1 MPDYKLQKEKHL
13 TPEAHQEIE
22 RCLDMGGISVSVK
35 YSRVCTDTA
44 IFDAYIKESEKYHHH
59 FRLYDT
65 DSKVLLTDVLEIHTL
80 EVPKARKALACTDNA
95 HLFNWMKF
103 FDAKT
108 EEELDMLAQKSPA
121 MKKATL
127 RLLELSADE
136 KARLLYEARLKEQRD
151 IYARE
156 RGARQDERFI
166 IARNALQMKLSIS
179 DIVSLTGLSH
189 NEIEALQEAN

>member
-1 MPDYKLQKEKHL
+1 
-13 TPEAHQEIE
+13 
-22 RCLDMGGISVSVK
+22 
-35 YSRVCTDTA
+35 
-44 IFDAYIKESEKYHHH
+44 
-59 FRLYDT
+59 
-65 DSKVLLTDVLEIHTL
+65 
-80 EVPKARKALACTDNA
+80 
-95 HLFNWMKF
+95 MKF

-108 EEELDMLAQKSPA
+108 EEELDVLAQKSPA